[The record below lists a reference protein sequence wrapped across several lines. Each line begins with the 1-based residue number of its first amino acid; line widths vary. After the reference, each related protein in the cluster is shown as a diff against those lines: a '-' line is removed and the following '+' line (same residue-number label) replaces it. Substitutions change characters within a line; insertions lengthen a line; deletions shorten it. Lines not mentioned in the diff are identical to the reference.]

1 MWQNVMLEAK
11 SIMATTKKTVTK
23 KAKAPTASIDPFA
36 ESVVEVPTVSV
47 KKPVKK
53 AAPKRQ
59 LVAAAVNVDSPVK
72 KVRAA
77 KKAVVA
83 DPFAEIAVAEVA
95 VAVATSKKADK
106 KVAVKTVAKKKT
118 ATKKLNLDVTAEIAS
133 TEPEVALSPAFKAL
147 AEVTLPELKRENRAR
162 LQMQSPTRLYFY
174 WSVKD
179 NPWQRLKNVFADSM
193 DSYTLVSKLTDL
205 KNDTEEINAC
215 DAEGNWWFDVEP
227 DGEYQAEIG
236 FYAVNRPYFRI
247 IHSNT
252 IATPRRS
259 PSPRPAT
266 ESRWTVSANK
276 FAEVLDVAGFTRDA
290 IDVAIAG
297 DDVHAAETTTHQ
309 AFARLAGTGHSLA
322 GLSADELRYALMA
335 LAAGATLEELRTRV
349 SARVF
354 AILQSSGVDATQD
367 AARSALGEYFD
378 IDDEEWTEE
387 EFGSAVF
394 GASLVNFPKTLRTR
408 KLTPKYAPRY
418 NPVSSHSI
426 R

>member
-1 MWQNVMLEAK
+1 
-11 SIMATTKKTVTK
+11 MATTKKTVTK
-23 KAKAPTASIDPFA
+23 KAKAATAAIDPFA

-53 AAPKRQ
+53 VAPKRT
-59 LVAAAVNVDSPVK
+59 LISAAVDVDSPAK
-72 KVRAA
+72 NARKT

-83 DPFAEIAVAEVA
+83 DPFAE
-95 VAVATSKKADK
+95 VAVATVAASTPKKTAAKATAKKKVASKKA
-106 KVAVKTVAKKKT
+106 T
-118 ATKKLNLDVTAEIAS
+118 LDVTGEIAV
-133 TEPEVALSPAFKAL
+133 TEPEVKLSPAFKAL
-147 AEVTLPELKRENRAR
+147 ADVSLPDLKRENRAR

-174 WSVKD
+174 WSVKE
-179 NPWQRLKNVFADSM
+179 NPWQKLKNVFGDAL
-193 DSYTLVSKLTDL
+193 DSYTLVIKLTDL
-205 KNDTEEINAC
+205 RNETEEIHQC
-215 DAEGNWWFDVEP
+215 EAEGNWWFSVEP

-247 IHSNT
+247 IYSNT
-252 IATPRRS
+252 ISTPRRS

-266 ESRWTVSANK
+266 DSRWTVSANK
-276 FAEVLDVAGFTRDA
+276 FAQVLDVAGFTRDA

-297 DDVHAAETTTHQ
+297 DNAEVAESTTHQ
-309 AFARLAGTGHSLA
+309 AFSRLVGTSHSHSGLA
-322 GLSADELRYALMA
+322 AEELRYAMMA

-354 AILQSSGVDATQD
+354 SILQSSGVDTSKD
-367 AARSALGEYFD
+367 AARSALGEYFE
-378 IDDEEWTEE
+378 IDDQEWNEE

-394 GASLVNFPKTLRTR
+394 GTSLVNFPKTLKLR
-408 KLTPKYAPRY
+408 KLTPKYSPRY

>member
-1 MWQNVMLEAK
+1 
-11 SIMATTKKTVTK
+11 MATTKKTETT
-23 KAKAPTASIDPFA
+23 KAKAEISAIDPFA
-36 ESVVEVPTVSV
+36 ESVAEAPTVTV

-53 AAPKRQ
+53 AAPKRN
-59 LVAAAVNVDSPVK
+59 LINAAVDVDSPVK
-72 KVRAA
+72 KARKT

-83 DPFAEIAVAEVA
+83 DPFAEVA
-95 VAVATSKKADK
+95 VAASTPKKAAK
-106 KVAVKTVAKKKT
+106 KAVAKKKVVS
-118 ATKKLNLDVTAEIAS
+118 KEPNLDVTAEIAAV
-133 TEPEVALSPAFKAL
+133 EPDVKISPVFKAL
-147 AEVTLPELKRENRAR
+147 ADVSLPDLKRENRAR

-174 WSVKD
+174 WSIKD
-179 NPWQRLKNVFADSM
+179 NPWQRLKNVFADSL
-193 DSYTLVSKLTDL
+193 DSYTLVIKLTDL
-205 KNDTEEINAC
+205 RNDTEEIKPC
-215 DAEGNWWFDVEP
+215 EAEGNWWFSVEP

-247 IHSNT
+247 VYSNT

-266 ESRWTVSANK
+266 DSQWTVSANK
-276 FAEVLDVAGFTRDA
+276 FAQVLDVAGFTRDA

-309 AFARLAGTGHSLA
+309 AFTRLAGNGHSLA
-322 GLSADELRYALMA
+322 GLSSDELRYAMMA

-354 AILQSSGVDATQD
+354 AILQSSGVDATKD

-378 IDDEEWTEE
+378 IEYTEWTEE

-394 GASLVNFPKTLRTR
+394 GASLVNFPKTLRSR

-418 NPVSSHSI
+418 NPVSSHSVG

>member
-1 MWQNVMLEAK
+1 
-11 SIMATTKKTVTK
+11 MATTKKTVTK
-23 KAKAPTASIDPFA
+23 KAKTATAVIDPFA
-36 ESVVEVPTVSV
+36 ESVVEVTTA
-47 KKPVKK
+47 PVKK
-53 AAPKRQ
+53 AAKKVGPKRN
-59 LVAAAVNVDSPVK
+59 LIVAAVEVDVPAKPAK
-72 KVRAA
+72 KA
-77 KKAVVA
+77 KKAVVTA
-83 DPFAEIAVAEVA
+83 DPFAE
-95 VAVATSKKADK
+95 VATASVSVGASAPKKTAK
-106 KVAVKTVAKKKT
+106 KVVAKKK
-118 ATKKLNLDVTAEIAS
+118 AEPKKLNLDVTPEIALA
-133 TEPEVALSPAFKAL
+133 EPEVKLSPVFKAL
-147 AEVTLPELKRENRAR
+147 ADVTLPELKRENRAR

-174 WSVKD
+174 WSVKE
-179 NPWQRLKNVFADSM
+179 NPWQKLKNVFGDAL
-193 DSYTLVSKLTDL
+193 DSYTLVIKLTDL
-205 KNDTEEINAC
+205 RNDTEEIYRC
-215 DAEGNWWFDVEP
+215 EAEGNWWFSVEP

-247 IHSNT
+247 IYSNT
-252 IATPRRS
+252 ITTPRRS

-297 DDVHAAETTTHQ
+297 DNAEIAESTTHQ
-309 AFARLAGTGHSLA
+309 AFSQLVGTGHSLS
-322 GLSADELRYALMA
+322 GLAAEELRYAMMA

-354 AILQSSGVDATQD
+354 SILQSTGVDTSKD
-367 AARSALGEYFD
+367 AARYALGEYFEV
-378 IDDEEWTEE
+378 DDQEWTEE

>member
-1 MWQNVMLEAK
+1 
-11 SIMATTKKTVTK
+11 MATTKKTVTK
-23 KAKAPTASIDPFA
+23 KAKTAAAAIDPFA
-36 ESVVEVPTVSV
+36 ESVVETSSATV
-47 KKPVKK
+47 KKTVKK
-53 AAPKRQ
+53 AAPKRK
-59 LVAAAVNVDSPVK
+59 LIVAAVDVDTPVTTVNK
-72 KVRAA
+72 A
-77 KKAVVA
+77 KKAAVVA
-83 DPFAEIAVAEVA
+83 DPFAEVATTNVA
-95 VAVATSKKADK
+95 VAASAPK
-106 KVAVKTVAKKKT
+106 KTVRKAAAKKK
-118 ATKKLNLDVTAEIAS
+118 AEPKKLNLDVTTDIAT
-133 TEPEVALSPAFKAL
+133 TEPEVQLSPTFKAL
-147 AEVTLPELKRENRAR
+147 ADVTLPELKRENRAR

-179 NPWQRLKNVFADSM
+179 NPWQRLKNVFGDSL
-193 DSYTLVSKLTDL
+193 DNYTLVVKLTDL
-205 KNDTEEINAC
+205 RNDTEEIHRC
-215 DAEGNWWFDVEP
+215 EAEGNWWFSVEP

-247 IHSNT
+247 IYSNT

-276 FAEVLDVAGFTRDA
+276 FAQVLDVAGFTRDA

-297 DDVHAAETTTHQ
+297 DNAEVAESTTHQ
-309 AFARLAGTGHSLA
+309 AFSRLVGNSHSLS
-322 GLSADELRYALMA
+322 GLAAEELRYAMMA

-354 AILQSSGVDATQD
+354 SILQSTGVDTSKD
-367 AARSALGEYFD
+367 AARSALGEYFE
-378 IDDEEWTEE
+378 IDDQEWTEE

-394 GASLVNFPKTLRTR
+394 GASLVNFPKTLKSR
-408 KLTPKYAPRY
+408 KLTPKYSPRY

>member
-1 MWQNVMLEAK
+1 
-11 SIMATTKKTVTK
+11 MATTKKTVTK
-23 KAKAPTASIDPFA
+23 KAKTAAAVIDPFA

-53 AAPKRQ
+53 AAPKRT
-59 LVAAAVNVDSPVK
+59 LINAAVDVDSPVNK
-72 KVRAA
+72 PRKT

-83 DPFAEIAVAEVA
+83 DPFAE
-95 VAVATSKKADK
+95 VAVATVAASTPKKTAAKATAKKKVVSKKA
-106 KVAVKTVAKKKT
+106 
-118 ATKKLNLDVTAEIAS
+118 NLDVTAEIAAN
-133 TEPEVALSPAFKAL
+133 EPEVKLSPAFKAL
-147 AEVTLPELKRENRAR
+147 ADVTLPELKRENRAR

-174 WSVKD
+174 WSIKD
-179 NPWQRLKNVFADSM
+179 NPWHRLKNVFADSL
-193 DSYTLVSKLTDL
+193 DSYTLVVKLTDL
-205 KNDTEEINAC
+205 RNDTEEIHKC
-215 DAEGNWWFDVEP
+215 EAEGNWWFSVEP

-247 IHSNT
+247 IYSNT
-252 IATPRRS
+252 ITTPRRS

-297 DDVHAAETTTHQ
+297 DNAEVAESTTHQ
-309 AFARLAGTGHSLA
+309 AFSRMVGTSHSLS
-322 GLSADELRYALMA
+322 GLAAEELRYAMMA

-354 AILQSSGVDATQD
+354 SILQSTGVDTSKD
-367 AARSALGEYFD
+367 AARSALGEYFE
-378 IDDEEWTEE
+378 IDDQEWTEE

-394 GASLVNFPKTLRTR
+394 GASLVNFPKTLKSR
-408 KLTPKYAPRY
+408 KLTPKYSPRY